1 VVSGKYTPPGERA
14 HSLPDTAPWRRVS
27 SSLVHMNP
35 WFVVRKDD
43 VLRPDGSHGE
53 YQRVDSRGA
62 VTVLAVDHD
71 DMVFITRQW
80 IYLHGLRARNWQK
93 LASINCADSMTN
105 HVDHIFLA
113 TDLIQGEPSLE
124 PGEADLEVVRL
135 PLNDA
140 VALAMRNEIPDA
152 GSAHGLVM
160 FAARRAGLGALRSHH
175 TP

>member
-1 VVSGKYTPPGERA
+1 
-14 HSLPDTAPWRRVS
+14 
-27 SSLVHMNP
+27 MNP

-80 IYLHGLRARNWQK
+80 IYLHGGTQWRLPGGGIDSADIDPLAAAARELAEETGLRARNWQK